1 MDHGL
6 GLVVFLAGF
15 RNPFLTE
22 FFSSITVLGSMVF
35 GVVLCGGLFILSRE
49 KGVMTFLGL
58 ILSATV
64 THSLKLIFS
73 VPRPAVDRL
82 VEVSTYSFPSGHT
95 TVAFSLA
102 VLLSDINEGLRN
114 YLFGVAV
121 LVGFSR
127 IYLGVHY
134 FTDVVAGAVIGYIV
148 SKIFLEKFSDDIAS
162 KIKSFEQT

>member
-15 RNPFLTE
+15 RNPFLTD
-22 FFSSITVLGSMVF
+22 FFSSITIMGSIVF
-35 GVVLCGGLFILSRE
+35 SLVLCGGLFILSRE
-49 KGVMTFLGL
+49 KGVTTFIGVF
-58 ILSATV
+58 LSAAA
-64 THSLKLIFS
+64 THLLKLIFS

-82 VEVSTYSFPSGHT
+82 VGVSTYSFPSGHT

-102 VLLSDINEGLRN
+102 VLLSNMNEGLRI

-134 FTDVVAGAVIGYIV
+134 VTDVVAGAVVGYII
-148 SKIFLEKFSDDIAS
+148 SRIFLEKFSDEITS
-162 KIKSFEQT
+162 KINSFE